1 MSRATN
7 SFAHIDITA
16 DNATPEEASKIH
28 RKALRTHIQVL
39 IDGLNGS
46 ATRDEV
52 ERALTETQLL
62 NPPTA
67 MLDVVEI
74 ALAEMS
80 KAVVMLG
87 NSQLRA
93 EMDAID
99 PVNTGQ
105 LPQTIIPVVRKC
117 LDSIMLVS
125 EQRLADGFG
134 AIQAGLQ
141 AQLQENYAEM
151 PPECITSIN
160 GAEAA
165 LTGLEKIAKESV
177 SGAPEAKSEAAR
189 AADVAY
195 KRMCNQMN
203 VLTEKTYTIK
213 VCRETIQRLETAK
226 KAVAAT
232 NKAARRALLDD
243 PSTELPD
250 ITEESKIQEN
260 IDAEM
265 KDLRTAETERDTAAC
280 ANLNVQLVHKQSYK
294 VNDDSL
300 KALGKLIGGKLSA
313 HWDAT
318 KATEIKTL
326 ASRFVSDN
334 IRALN
339 SLSAMSARLRDYGTG
354 STWRVPTVLEV
365 TRKNEGES
373 EDQRYERLAAMG
385 FGSAEPEEYLV
396 TEYAAK
402 HGTDTAAAAKMLR
415 REQVKAMIKEYI
427 DANEYAYNVLRE
439 RMPSVIHQIV
449 LAKGQV
455 MGDSSSEVTNKADEH
470 DYMSV
475 VEQIIISSSTHSVFQ
490 ADDAHD
496 ALRASA
502 GLFMMDN
509 WKEAVRIFRERIKA
523 CSDLGVKVTHSA
535 TAYKFMLRMR
545 AGNPAAF
552 QHLQLEYAKIPSNDS
567 FQDYLPNLVTMIGKY
582 EYFMNSTRAM
592 DRKLGGSRK
601 ERAAVIRQAM
611 AFESEDSSDE
621 EEQAALTTFDP
632 NKKRAGVPLCFRTAK
647 EQQERAL
654 KNEAGKRLCEV
665 RGCRKVLS
673 ASELAVV
680 AKVQNK
686 SDHRYKGSRFYKA
699 GFEHGPFKSARCDA
713 CCRTAFESGVP
724 SVMLD
729 GYKLKGFQVD
739 AARITQDHHS
749 DEHSADSDDGHDSD
763 E

>member
-16 DNATPEEASKIH
+16 ENATPEEASKIH

-67 MLDVVEI
+67 VLDVVEI
-74 ALAEMS
+74 SLAAMT

-93 EMDAID
+93 EMDSID
-99 PVNTGQ
+99 PINTGQ
-105 LPQTIIPVVRKC
+105 LPQTLIPVVREC

-125 EQRLADGFG
+125 EQRLADGFA

-141 AQLQENYAEM
+141 AQLHANYAEM

-165 LTGLEKIAKESV
+165 LSGLEKIAKEAV
-177 SGAPEAKSEAAR
+177 GGAPEAKSEAAR

-195 KRMCNQMN
+195 KRMCTQMD

-243 PSTELPD
+243 PLTVLPD
-250 ITEESKIQEN
+250 ITEESKLREN

-280 ANLNVQLVHKQSYK
+280 ANLNVQLVHKPSYK

-339 SLSAMSARLRDYGTG
+339 SLSAMAARLRDYGTG

-402 HGTDTAAAAKMLR
+402 HGTDTTAAAKR
-415 REQVKAMIKEYI
+415 PS
-427 DANEYAYNVLRE
+427 AYPGTGTAVL
-439 RMPSVIHQIV
+439 V
-449 LAKGQV
+449 
-455 MGDSSSEVTNKADEH
+455 
-470 DYMSV
+470 
-475 VEQIIISSSTHSVFQ
+475 
-490 ADDAHD
+490 
-496 ALRASA
+496 
-502 GLFMMDN
+502 
-509 WKEAVRIFRERIKA
+509 
-523 CSDLGVKVTHSA
+523 
-535 TAYKFMLRMR
+535 
-545 AGNPAAF
+545 
-552 QHLQLEYAKIPSNDS
+552 
-567 FQDYLPNLVTMIGKY
+567 
-582 EYFMNSTRAM
+582 
-592 DRKLGGSRK
+592 
-601 ERAAVIRQAM
+601 
-611 AFESEDSSDE
+611 
-621 EEQAALTTFDP
+621 
-632 NKKRAGVPLCFRTAK
+632 
-647 EQQERAL
+647 
-654 KNEAGKRLCEV
+654 
-665 RGCRKVLS
+665 
-673 ASELAVV
+673 
-680 AKVQNK
+680 
-686 SDHRYKGSRFYKA
+686 
-699 GFEHGPFKSARCDA
+699 
-713 CCRTAFESGVP
+713 
-724 SVMLD
+724 
-729 GYKLKGFQVD
+729 
-739 AARITQDHHS
+739 
-749 DEHSADSDDGHDSD
+749 
-763 E
+763 